1 MKIHALQTGFVR
13 IKTVQVQ
20 GRGPGLRRR
29 LAVFTDPSW
38 TDWLPTYAWVI
49 EHPEGVIVVDTG
61 QATHLLQTATSLH
74 PYMRWE
80 VRFRITPDEE
90 IGPQLR
96 ALGIGPHDVTRVVLT
111 HLHIDHDGGLAHFP
125 RSEIL
130 VSRGEL
136 QTASGWIG
144 RMRGYLPNRW
154 PSWFNPVALDLAPE
168 AYGPFAASKH
178 LTSAG
183 DVVAVATPGHT
194 AHHVSVLVE
203 DQGITYFLA
212 GDTSYNQRLMLAGQV
227 DGVSIDENVSR
238 ATLAAIRHLAADRP
252 TVYLPTHDPESAAR
266 LANRSLVEVNKNGSE
281 RF

>member
-1 MKIHALQTGFVR
+1 MKIHAVQTGFVR
-13 IKTVQVQ
+13 IKTAQVQ
-20 GRGPGLRRR
+20 GRGLGLHRR
-29 LAVFTDPSW
+29 LAVFADPSW
-38 TDWLPTYAWVI
+38 TDWLPTYVWVI

-154 PSWFNPVALDLAPE
+154 PSWFNPVSLDLALE
-168 AYGPFAASKH
+168 AYGPFAASKR

-194 AHHVSVLVE
+194 ANHVSVLVE

-212 GDTSYNQRLMLAGQV
+212 GDTSYTQALMLAGQV
-227 DGVSIDENVSR
+227 DGVSIDETVAR
-238 ATLAAIRHLAADRP
+238 ATLGAIRHLAMDRP

-266 LANRSLVEVNKNGSE
+266 LSNRSLVEVNRG
-281 RF
+281 F